1 MGTSQSIPSTLSRE
15 KVFELTRDTRGMMDV
30 MLEYML
36 KEISVRDFQA
46 LSNPTECKKYVI
58 FLANSLNKHFYELQ
72 IVPIKD
78 KKGFI
83 AFRPVKDLIK
93 DDDTEKQTLCLTLA
107 YFYTRIFQIY
117 GALALTV
124 IDDANVIS
132 AMGITSVPIGTIK
145 SGISGLIAPGYSSY
159 TSRGG
164 GPPAAALS
172 NFNFLR
178 SILYDEKDIQKGY
191 LSTYTGEGN
200 NSGKIYFNP
209 KIEEKD
215 EFDRPIVSNIISET
229 KQQRGIFFIAYIGGN
244 RYSQLEVFAK
254 VEGIGGNIKFTFG
267 KFKYYNK
274 KNAVTTENI
283 DLPSDIIPNKT
294 LTIRT
299 ERPAGAKTYI
309 YTIIGSDKSISEYFT
324 EILSKVVEFLKRNT
338 LNETSTTSSG
348 VTVSETGTTK
358 ELSLAR
364 IIQNLS
370 RDKPLGHCLA
380 RAMQLLQTLPLKGN
394 QDVVS
399 NICKAKFL
407 QYTTTTASGVKTESS
422 RSGIPESG
430 ASLDT
435 SPGMAALSQLFYDT
449 ISKGTPRVVIGTEP
463 GPGPDRKSSLQL
475 YLEFMKEMGILFEG
489 EKEFLKKSD
498 DEIVKAGL
506 VGIRNKRDSDWCRG
520 VTGDIILPTNKAGNV
535 YNLINQLYKMQLKHS
550 AECGKIIKLLF
561 NIERDKFSG
570 RYKIGLSDNIRGK
583 GVPEI
588 DRINFIAR
596 DLLIKY
602 YTNCESTYLTGMSAI
617 LKIRAQGISNAQAAT
632 AKATANA
639 TAQAAII
646 RPANIRP
653 VTTQA
658 APPTRTNPMPGA
670 NPTQI

>member
-1 MGTSQSIPSTLSRE
+1 MGTSQSIPSTLSRQ

-36 KEISVRDFQA
+36 KEISVRDFLA

-72 IVPIKD
+72 IVPVKD
-78 KKGFI
+78 KKGVI

-132 AMGITSVPIGTIK
+132 NSGITSVPIGTIR
-145 SGISGLIAPGYSSY
+145 SGISGLVTPGYSSY

-164 GPPAAALS
+164 AAIGPPAAALS

-178 SILYDEKDIQKGY
+178 SFLYDEKDPQKGY

-200 NSGKIYFNP
+200 NSGKIYFYP

-215 EFDRPIVSNIISET
+215 EFGRPIVSNIISET
-229 KQQRGIFFIAYIGGN
+229 KLQKGIFFIAYIGGN
-244 RYSQLEVFAK
+244 RYSQLEVYAR

-274 KNAVTTENI
+274 KNAVSPESI
-283 DLPSDIIPNKT
+283 DLSSDIIPNKNI
-294 LTIRT
+294 TIRG

-324 EILSKVVEFLKRNT
+324 EILSKVVEFLKINT
-338 LNETSTTSSG
+338 LNETSTTTTSSG
-348 VTVSETGTTK
+348 VIISETGTAK

-364 IIQNLS
+364 TVQNLTKT
-370 RDKPLGHCLA
+370 KPLGHCLA
-380 RAMQLLQTLPLKGN
+380 RAMQLLQTMPLKGEAA
-394 QDVVS
+394 VS
-399 NICKAKFL
+399 HICKTKFL
-407 QYTTTTASGVKTESS
+407 EYTTISGSGTKTEVS
-422 RSGIPESG
+422 RSGIPQPNSP
-430 ASLDT
+430 LDN
-435 SPGMAALSQLFYDT
+435 SPGLSALSQLFYDT
-449 ISKGTPRVVIGTEP
+449 VIFGTPKIIIGTKP

-475 YLEFMKEMGILFEG
+475 YTEFMKKMGILFGDKQE
-489 EKEFLKKSD
+489 ETIKE
-498 DEIVKAGL
+498 ENIKAGL
-506 VGIRNKRDSDWCRG
+506 KGIRNKRDAELCKGISGD
-520 VTGDIILPTNKAGNV
+520 VTVPATTVSNV
-535 YNLINQLYKMQLKHS
+535 YAVVNQLYRIQLTHA

-561 NIERDKFSG
+561 NIDRDKSSG
-570 RYKIGLSDNIRGK
+570 RYRIISLNDNIIKK
-583 GVPEI
+583 GFPEI
-588 DRINFIAR
+588 ERINFIAR

-602 YTNCESTYLTGMSAI
+602 YSNCEGTYLKGMKIVLDSSPQVIAI
-617 LKIRAQGISNAQAAT
+617 RNPPTTATPVNKQA
-632 AKATANA
+632 
-639 TAQAAII
+639 
-646 RPANIRP
+646 P
-653 VTTQA
+653 VTPQVI
-658 APPTRTNPMPGA
+658 PTRNVRMPGA
-670 NPTQI
+670 APTPTRI

>member
-1 MGTSQSIPSTLSRE
+1 MGTSQSIPSTVSRQ

-36 KEISVRDFQA
+36 KEISVRDFLA

-72 IVPIKD
+72 IVPVKD
-78 KKGFI
+78 KKGVI

-132 AMGITSVPIGTIK
+132 NSGITSVPIGTIR
-145 SGISGLIAPGYSSY
+145 SGISGLVTPGYSSY

-164 GPPAAALS
+164 AAIGPPAAALS

-178 SILYDEKDIQKGY
+178 SFLYDEKDPQKGY

-200 NSGKIYFNP
+200 NSGKIYFYP

-215 EFDRPIVSNIISET
+215 EFGRPIVSNIISET
-229 KQQRGIFFIAYIGGN
+229 KQQKGIFFIAYIGGN
-244 RYSQLEVFAK
+244 RYSQLEGYAK

-274 KNAVTTENI
+274 KNAVSPETI

-294 LTIRT
+294 LTIRA
-299 ERPAGAKTYI
+299 ERGAKAYI
-309 YTIIGSDKSISEYFT
+309 YTIIGSDKNVSDYFT
-324 EILSKVVEFLKRNT
+324 EILSKVVEFLKRST

-364 IIQNLS
+364 IVQNLS

-380 RAMQLLQTLPLKGN
+380 RAMQLLQTLPLKGD
-394 QDVVS
+394 QGVVS

-407 QYTTTTASGVKTESS
+407 QYTTTTATGIKTELS
-422 RSGIPESG
+422 RSGIPEPG

-435 SPGMAALSQLFYDT
+435 SPGLAGLSQLFYDT
-449 ISKGTPRVVIGTEP
+449 IKEGTPRVVIGTDP
-463 GPGPDRKSSLQL
+463 GAGPDRKSSLQL

-489 EKEFLKKSD
+489 GKEFLKKSD
-498 DEIVKAGL
+498 DDIVKAGL
-506 VGIRNKRDSDWCRG
+506 VGIRNKRDNEWCRG
-520 VTGDIILPTNKAGNV
+520 ISGDIILPANKAGNV
-535 YNLINQLYKMQLKHS
+535 YSFVNQLYKIQLNHA

-570 RYKIGLSDNIRGK
+570 RYKIGLSDNIIKK

-588 DRINFIAR
+588 NRINFIAR

-602 YTNCESTYLTGMSAI
+602 YTNCESTYLTGMSDV
-617 LKIRAQGISNAQAAT
+617 LKIRSQAISNAQAVT
-632 AKATANA
+632 A
-639 TAQAAII
+639 
-646 RPANIRP
+646 
-653 VTTQA
+653 TTQTSNTKPTIQVNTRA
-658 APPTRTNPMPGA
+658 APTKANPMPGA
-670 NPTQI
+670 KPTQI